1 VSATLI
7 DGVAVSKIIRAQWKQ
22 RVALLSHRGVTP
34 GLAVILVGDNPAS
47 QVYVRNKVKACAE
60 MGLHSELHQFP
71 ADASEQAVLARIAQL
86 NADPKIH
93 GILVQL
99 PLPPQIDN
107 AKVLE
112 AIAVEKDADGFHL
125 YNLGALVTGGA
136 VFPPCTPY
144 GVMALLDHYRIPIEG
159 SNAVVIGRSN
169 IVGKPMALM
178 LLARS
183 ATISICTS
191 RTRDLT
197 QYTKLADILVVATG
211 KPRMV
216 TGAMIKP
223 GAVVIDVGINRM
235 PDGKLVG
242 DVDFDSASE
251 EASYITP
258 VPGGV
263 GPMTITMLL
272 ANTVQAAERAAT
284 MGQPAYAGSSASAS
298 GQQAVLQK

>member
-1 VSATLI
+1 MTATLI
-7 DGVAVSKIIRAQWKQ
+7 DGVAVSKIIRSEWKQ
-22 RVALLSHRGVTP
+22 RVGVLRERGITP

-47 QVYVRNKVKACAE
+47 QVYVRNKVKACGE

-71 ADASEQAVLARIAQL
+71 GDVPEQAVLARIAQL
-86 NADPKIH
+86 NVDPKIH

-112 AIAVEKDADGFHL
+112 AIAVDKDADGFHL
-125 YNLGALVTGGA
+125 YNLGALVAGGA

-197 QYTKLADILVVATG
+197 QYTCLADILVVATG

-242 DVDFDSASE
+242 DVDFDSARQK
-251 EASYITP
+251 ASYITP

-272 ANTVQAAERAAT
+272 ANTVQAAERAAALAPGT
-284 MGQPAYAGSSASAS
+284 GTERFAAA
-298 GQQAVLQK
+298 LQN

>member
-1 VSATLI
+1 MTATLI
-7 DGVAVSKIIRAQWKQ
+7 DGVAVSKVIRADWKQ
-22 RVALLSHRGVTP
+22 RVERLKERGVTP

-47 QVYVRNKVKACAE
+47 QVYVRNKVKACGE
-60 MGLHSELHQFP
+60 MGLHSELHQLP
-71 ADASEQAVLARIAQL
+71 ADATQSAVLARIAEL
-86 NADPKIH
+86 NANPRIH

-99 PLPPQIDN
+99 PLPPQVDN
-107 AKVLE
+107 NLVLE
-112 AIAVEKDADGFHL
+112 AISVEKDADGFHL
-125 YNLGALVTGGA
+125 YNLGALVTGGT

-159 SNAVVIGRSN
+159 SDAVVIGRSN

-183 ATISICTS
+183 ATVSICTS
-191 RTRDLT
+191 KTRDLR
-197 QYTKLADILVVATG
+197 QYTSMADILVVATG
-211 KPRMV
+211 KPKMV

-242 DVDFDSASE
+242 DVDFDSARE
-251 EASYITP
+251 TAGYITP

-272 ANTVQAAERAAT
+272 ANTVQAAERFAAK
-284 MGQPAYAGSSASAS
+284 S
-298 GQQAVLQK
+298 GNAVAAVKV

>member
-1 VSATLI
+1 MSATLI
-7 DGVAVSKIIRAQWKQ
+7 DGVAVSKIIRAEWKE
-22 RVALLSHRGVTP
+22 RVASLTQQGITP

-47 QVYVRNKVKACAE
+47 QVYVRNKVKACGE

-71 ADASEQAVLARIAQL
+71 ADVPEQVLLARIAQL
-86 NADPKIH
+86 NGNPKIH

-107 AKVLE
+107 TRVLE
-112 AIAVEKDADGFHL
+112 AISVDKDADGFHL
-125 YNLGALVTGGA
+125 YNLGALVTGGT

-159 SNAVVIGRSN
+159 CNAVVIGRSN

-191 RTRDLT
+191 KTRDLR
-197 QYTKLADILVVATG
+197 QYTSIADILVVATG
-211 KPRMV
+211 KPKMV
-216 TGAMIKP
+216 TGDMIKR

-242 DVDFDSASE
+242 DVDFDSARE
-251 EASYITP
+251 RASYITP

-272 ANTVQAAERAAT
+272 ANTVQAAERFALKSLKTGVAAALKT
-284 MGQPAYAGSSASAS
+284 
-298 GQQAVLQK
+298 

>member
-1 VSATLI
+1 MSAILI
-7 DGVAVSKIIRAQWKQ
+7 DGVAVSKIIRAEWKL
-22 RVALLSHRGVTP
+22 RVDLLKEQGVTP

-47 QVYVRNKVKACAE
+47 QVYVRNKVKACGE

-71 ADASEQAVLARIAQL
+71 ADVAEQTVLTRIAEL
-86 NADPKIH
+86 NANPEIH

-107 AKVLE
+107 TKVLE
-112 AIAVEKDADGFHL
+112 AISVEKDADGFHL
-125 YNLGALVTGGA
+125 YNLGALVTGGT

-159 SNAVVIGRSN
+159 CNAVVVGRSN

-183 ATISICTS
+183 ATVSICTS
-191 RTRDLT
+191 KTRDLK
-197 QYTKLADILVVATG
+197 QYTSMADILVVATG
-211 KPRMV
+211 KPEMV
-216 TGAMIKP
+216 TGDMIKP

-235 PDGKLVG
+235 PDGKLAG
-242 DVDFDSASE
+242 DVDFDSAKE
-251 EASYITP
+251 KASYITP

-263 GPMTITMLL
+263 GPMTVTMLL
-272 ANTVQAAERAAT
+272 ANTVQAAERF
-284 MGQPAYAGSSASAS
+284 SAKFPRPR
-298 GQQAVLQK
+298 AVADLKT